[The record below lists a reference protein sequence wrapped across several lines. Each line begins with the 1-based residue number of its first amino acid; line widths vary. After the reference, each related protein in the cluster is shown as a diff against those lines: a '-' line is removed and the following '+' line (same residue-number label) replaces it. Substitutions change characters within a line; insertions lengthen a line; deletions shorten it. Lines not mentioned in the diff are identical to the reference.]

1 MEQLYSICH
10 VEKATMFLPQRDST
24 MVFLHF
30 FPSLL
35 RGLKESGVFPTIFQF
50 CLPAADR
57 NPFLARDPQE
67 KQGTLWSGVPRSIV
81 ADIRPFLLTLLL
93 LRFSCP
99 VSFLVFAT
107 DTIYSRTIELP
118 LSTWTI
124 TRVSENNL
132 FPFGIF
138 SRANHRVPLENWI
151 IIIVKWEII
160 LFVSWFEKF

>member
-10 VEKATMFLPQRDST
+10 IEKATMFLPQRDST
-24 MVFLHF
+24 MVFFHF
-30 FPSLL
+30 FSKLAEGIK
-35 RGLKESGVFPTIFQF
+35 REGSFPVLFASSRSEPVSCTRSTRKTGNFM
-50 CLPAADR
+50 
-57 NPFLARDPQE
+57 E
-67 KQGTLWSGVPRSIV
+67 WSSIV
-81 ADIRPFLLTLLL
+81 ADIRPFLLILLL

-132 FPFGIF
+132 FPFGTF

-160 LFVSWFEKF
+160 LLIRKVLNENNKRI

>member
-1 MEQLYSICH
+1 MEISKWNNYILF
-10 VEKATMFLPQRDST
+10 ATSRRRQCFYHKEIQQWC
-24 MVFLHF
+24 FFIF

-35 RGLKESGVFPTIFQF
+35 RRLKERGVFPTIFQF
-50 CLPAADR
+50 CLPAANR

-132 FPFGIF
+132 FPFGTF
-138 SRANHRVPLENWI
+138 SR
-151 IIIVKWEII
+151 IIVCPSKIE
-160 LFVSWFEKF
+160 S

>member
-1 MEQLYSICH
+1 MEISKWNNYILF
-10 VEKATMFLPQRDST
+10 ATSRRRQCFYHKEIQQWC
-24 MVFLHF
+24 FFIF

-35 RGLKESGVFPTIFQF
+35 RGLKERGVFQF

-132 FPFGIF
+132 FPFGTF
-138 SRANHRVPLENWI
+138 SRANHRVPLEN
-151 IIIVKWEII
+151 
-160 LFVSWFEKF
+160 

>member
-1 MEQLYSICH
+1 MEISKWNNYILF
-10 VEKATMFLPQRDST
+10 ATSRRRQCFYHKEIQQWC
-24 MVFLHF
+24 FFIF

-35 RGLKESGVFPTIFQF
+35 RRLKERGVFPTIFQF

-132 FPFGIF
+132 FPFGTF
-138 SRANHRVPLENWI
+138 SR
-151 IIIVKWEII
+151 IIVCPSKIE
-160 LFVSWFEKF
+160 S

>member
-1 MEQLYSICH
+1 MEFIRNGTIIFY
-10 VEKATMFLPQRDST
+10 LPRREGDN
-24 MVFLHF
+24 VFTTKRFNNGVSSF

-35 RGLKESGVFPTIFQF
+35 RELKERGVFPTIFQF

-132 FPFGIF
+132 FPFGTF
-138 SRANHRVPLENWI
+138 SR
-151 IIIVKWEII
+151 IIVCPSKIE
-160 LFVSWFEKF
+160 S